1 MVPGYE
7 LLKEVRGKG
16 LMIGVE
22 FGPPKSLRLR
32 ASWNLL
38 ETANKGLFCQLIT
51 VPLFKDHKILT
62 PGRRSRQPYDQAAA
76 ATHHQ

>member
-22 FGPPKSLRLR
+22 FG
-32 ASWNLL
+32 
-38 ETANKGLFCQLIT
+38 
-51 VPLFKDHKILT
+51 
-62 PGRRSRQPYDQAAA
+62 RRNRCG
-76 ATHHQ
+76 